1 MNRFISIYYLIINL
15 AAFIFYGADKRKAV
29 RGDWRI
35 PEKTLLL
42 LALAGGGIG
51 AFLGMQIFRHKTQHM
66 GFVIGFPLIALLQW
80 GAVIWMLLPD

>member
-51 AFLGMQIFRHKTQHM
+51 AFLGMQIFRHKTKHLQ
-66 GFVIGFPLIALLQW
+66 FVILVPAC
-80 GAVIWMLLPD
+80 VILHLVLWFFILR

>member
-51 AFLGMQIFRHKTQHM
+51 AFLGMQIFRHKTKHM
-66 GFVIGFPLIALLQW
+66 QFVILVPAF
-80 GAVIWMLLPD
+80 VILHLVLWFFILR

>member
-15 AAFIFYGADKRKAV
+15 AAFILYGADKRKAV

-51 AFLGMQIFRHKTQHM
+51 AFLGMQIFRHKTKHLQ
-66 GFVIGFPLIALLQW
+66 FVILVPAC
-80 GAVIWMLLPD
+80 VILHLVLWFFILR

>member
-51 AFLGMQIFRHKTQHM
+51 AFLDMQIFRHKTKHLQ
-66 GFVIGFPLIALLQW
+66 FVILVPAC
-80 GAVIWMLLPD
+80 VILHLVLWFFILR

>member
-51 AFLGMQIFRHKTQHM
+51 AFLGMQIFRHKTKHLQ
-66 GFVIGFPLIALLQW
+66 FVILVPAC
-80 GAVIWMLLPD
+80 VILHLVLWLFILR

>member
-51 AFLGMQIFRHKTQHM
+51 AFLGMQIFRHKTKHLQ
-66 GFVIGFPLIALLQW
+66 FVILVPAC
-80 GAVIWMLLPD
+80 VILHLVLWFIILR